1 MSEIEIDKGLWEEFL
16 EFKKWKEQRVGNAS
30 VVNYD
35 REHSQMGNKPDAG
48 ERNNGDN
55 QRSNNGKNNSRV
67 QNETE
72 TVTLQLQPNIPEL
85 KEEMEEVECAG
96 CGFKGKYPVG
106 KYPDKCPNCG
116 LKWQ

>member
-1 MSEIEIDKGLWEEFL
+1 MAEIEIDKGLWEEFL

-35 REHSQMGNKPDAG
+35 REHSEMGNKPDAG

-55 QRSNNGKNNSRV
+55 QRSNNRESNSRV

-72 TVTLQLQPNIPEL
+72 TATLQLQPNKPKPEP
-85 KEEMEEVECAG
+85 EIEEVECAG
-96 CGFKGKYPVG
+96 CGFKGKYPVNQ
-106 KYPDKCPNCG
+106 YPDKCPRCG
-116 LKWQ
+116 IEWR